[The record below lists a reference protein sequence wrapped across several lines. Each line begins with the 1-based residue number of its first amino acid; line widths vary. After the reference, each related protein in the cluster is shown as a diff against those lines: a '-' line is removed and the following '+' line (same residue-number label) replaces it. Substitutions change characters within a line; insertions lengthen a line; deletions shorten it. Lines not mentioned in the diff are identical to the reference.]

1 MKKIQWRR
9 NTEKD
14 LSYEGTHDQR
24 WVITLEK
31 IKKLALF
38 QPESQKI
45 LACGTDG
52 QFESELLKEFPQLE
66 IQISDWDLRNE
77 FPLAPG
83 GQDFCIAL
91 EVVEHLKDR
100 DDVIHDI
107 ATHYFTGLMSF
118 LLESHKS
125 LKSGGLLIL
134 TTPNS
139 SSFDT
144 IFRTIQGKSNFM
156 YWPHVRE
163 LSPLELSYF
172 LNQTGYQVN
181 VIETFSPYQ
190 NDFRAN
196 RAHLL
201 FLDIFRKLL
210 KGDPSMKNMRGST
223 LFVVA
228 QKVATPKDVLLET
241 EWHQVK
247 LTDFRDSN
255 WQ

>member
-1 MKKIQWRR
+1 MIQWGRDVK
-9 NTEKD
+9 KD
-14 LSYEGTHDQR
+14 LSYEGTHDLR

-31 IKKLALF
+31 IKGLDLVKS
-38 QPESQKI
+38 ESQKI
-45 LACGTDG
+45 LALGTDG
-52 QFESELLKEFPQLE
+52 QFEGELLKEFPQLD
-66 IQISDWDLRNE
+66 IKISDWDLRNE
-77 FPLAPG
+77 FPVPPG
-83 GQDFCIAL
+83 EQDFCIAL
-91 EVVEHLKDR
+91 EVIEHLKDR
-100 DDVIHDI
+100 DDATHDI

-125 LKSGGLLIL
+125 LKPGGHLIL

-181 VIETFSPYQ
+181 VIESFSPYQ
-190 NDFRAN
+190 DDFRAN
-196 RAHLL
+196 RAHLFL
-201 FLDIFRKLL
+201 LDIFRRLG
-210 KGDPSMKNMRGST
+210 KGDSSMKNMRGST

-228 QKVATPKDVLLET
+228 QKVSTPKEILLET

-247 LTDFRDSN
+247 LSDFRN
-255 WQ
+255 